1 MALSG
6 SFKNYPVSNF
16 GLYCEWSATQSK
28 SGNYSDV
35 TLNVYLHY
43 YEIYVGARSDSTISI
58 NGESETYTAPAIS
71 HNAGTYYNRLLKSKT
86 VRVKHNADGT
96 KNNVSLSA
104 SWRFSGTYSGV
115 SVGTITASTTIN
127 LDAIPT
133 YSLSISAGTGSNITV
148 NRTSSGYGGTG
159 NLSNGARLYYNDK
172 LKITF
177 TPSTNY
183 AISTHTVNGSTF
195 SSGNTYTVS
204 GNVSVKAT
212 AQVLASSIG
221 ATDANIGSSSSVVVT
236 KYNSSY
242 YHSLQYK
249 FGSLSGY
256 ITSSGEVQ
264 SSEVKFSNTSI
275 AFKIP
280 TSFYAEIPNS
290 PAGKCTITCRT
301 YSSSG
306 STTVLGNATTC
317 TITITATGAPDISG
331 TVIDTNTATVALTGD
346 SSKLIR
352 YKSTATATI
361 TATAKNSASIVSKFI
376 NGDSVSGNTKV
387 YQNCSETSF
396 VFKTTDSR
404 GYSSSVTITPT
415 VIAYIQLTINP
426 ILSRPTPTGSDI
438 TMSFSG
444 DFYRGS
450 FGAMTNTL
458 TIRYRYKESDG
469 SYGAWK
475 NIESTKIVF
484 GTRSYTS
491 SQTFSLDDE
500 FNYQKEYHF
509 QIQAIDGNSEH
520 QLSTVTKTVIVPRG
534 VPVFD
539 WGKNDFNF
547 HVPVEIDGNTDIDGN
562 LDTTGNANVD
572 GDLTIGGAMHIT
584 NGNESVVMDYIV
596 EQGLSGT
603 WFYRKWNSGIAECWG
618 EQSFTISLEAVSTN
632 IYYTSGSASFPFT
645 FVGKPVVIGSCP
657 WSYANWVNAF
667 PDSSDRSKCG
677 WLYYQTNTNGN
688 NGTRSVYI
696 HAIGKWK

>member
-1 MALSG
+1 MALNG

-16 GLYCEWSATQSK
+16 GLYCEWSATQNK

-43 YEIYVGARSDSTISI
+43 SEIYVGARSDSTISI

-71 HNAGTYYNRLLKSKT
+71 HNAGTSYNRLLKSKT
-86 VRVKHNADGT
+86 VRVKHDADGT

-115 SVGTITASTTIN
+115 SVGTITASATIN

-148 NRTSSGYGGTG
+148 NRTSSGYGKTG

-183 AISTHTVNGSTF
+183 TISTHTVNGSTF
-195 SSGNTYTVS
+195 SSGNTYTVTS
-204 GNVSVKAT
+204 NVSVAAT
-212 AQVLASSIG
+212 AQVLASSVG

-256 ITSSGEVQ
+256 ITSSGGTQ
-264 SSEVKFSNTSI
+264 STEVKFSNTSV
-275 AFKIP
+275 AFRIP
-280 TSFYAEIPNS
+280 TSFYAEIPSS
-290 PAGKCTITCRT
+290 PTGKCTITCRT

-306 STTVLGNATTC
+306 STAVLGNATTC
-317 TITITATGAPDISG
+317 TITITATGSPDISG
-331 TVIDTNTATVALTGD
+331 IVADTNTTTVALTGD

-376 NGDSVSGNTKV
+376 NGASVPGNTKV

-404 GYSSSVTITPT
+404 GYSNSVTIIPT
-415 VIAYIQLTINP
+415 VIAYTQLTLNP
-426 ILSRPTPTGSDI
+426 ILSRPSPTSNNI
-438 TMSFSG
+438 TISFSG

-450 FGAMTNTL
+450 FGTATNTL
-458 TIRYRYKESDG
+458 TIRYRYKEYGG
-469 SYGAWK
+469 SYGVWK
-475 NIESTKIVF
+475 TIASTKIVI

-491 SQTFSLDDE
+491 SQPFALDDE
-500 FNYQKEYHF
+500 FNYQKEYQF
-509 QIQAIDGNSEH
+509 QVQAIDGTSEYP
-520 QLSTVTKTVIVPRG
+520 LSTVTKIITVPRG
-534 VPVFD
+534 IPVFD
-539 WGKNDFNF
+539 WGENDFRVNGQLIAAAGMQLCGGLTF
-547 HVPVEIDGNTDIDGN
+547 GGSYTAEKLRTALGIGKLLWSGKLAAGASTIVPGSGNYRVFVLYCTGQGTAVLAARMNEGADLIRGAGSTVVANGN
-562 LDTTGNANVD
+562 LYTYGVTITASGESWTLTNAKNLIHLS
-572 GDLTIGGAMHIT
+572 GGSHTAANDLTLA
-584 NGNESVVMDYIV
+584 
-596 EQGLSGT
+596 
-603 WFYRKWNSGIAECWG
+603 K
-618 EQSFTISLEAVSTN
+618 
-632 IYYTSGSASFPFT
+632 
-645 FVGKPVVIGSCP
+645 
-657 WSYANWVNAF
+657 
-667 PDSSDRSKCG
+667 
-677 WLYYQTNTNGN
+677 
-688 NGTRSVYI
+688 VYGMI
-696 HAIGKWK
+696 

>member
-1 MALSG
+1 MSWTYTSSKYDGRYLQLTITESTDDASNSSTLTWTLTSAG
-6 SFKNYPVSNF
+6 GAVNY
-16 GLYCEWSATQSK
+16 Y
-28 SGNYSDV
+28 
-35 TLNVYLHY
+35 
-43 YEIYVGARSDSTISI
+43 TIDETTVSI
-58 NGESETYTAPAIS
+58 NGTTVYYKGRTSWDSREFPAKKGS
-71 HNAGTYYNRLLKSKT
+71 TSGTLT
-86 VRVKHNADGT
+86 IVHNADGT
-96 KNNVSLSA
+96 KSNVYVSFRTRIYSYGSQEFANDYITLSNIA
-104 SWRFSGTYSGV
+104 TYTLYV
-115 SVGTITASTTIN
+115 
-127 LDAIPT
+127 
-133 YSLSISAGTGSNITV
+133 SAGTGSNITV
-148 NRTSSGYGGTG
+148 NRTSSGYGGIG

-195 SSGNTYTVS
+195 YSGNTYTVTS
-204 GNVSVKAT
+204 NVSVAAT
-212 AQVLASSIG
+212 AQVLASSVG

-242 YHSLQYK
+242 YHSLQYN

-256 ITSSGEVQ
+256 ITSSGGVQ

-290 PAGKCTITCRT
+290 PTEKCTITCRT

-317 TITITATGAPDISG
+317 TITVTATGAPDISG

-396 VFKTTDSR
+396 AFKTTDSR

-426 ILSRPTPTGSDI
+426 ILSRPKPTGSDI

-520 QLSTVTKTVIVPRG
+520 QLSTITKTVIVPRG
-534 VPVFD
+534 VPAFD

-547 HVPVEIDGNTDIDGN
+547 HVPVEIDGN
-562 LDTTGNANVD
+562 LDAN
-572 GDLTIGGAMHIT
+572 GDLTIGGAVHIAK
-584 NGNESVVMDYIV
+584 GNESVVMDYII

-618 EQSFTISLEAVSTN
+618 EQSFTISLEPVGTD
-632 IYYTSGSASFPFT
+632 IYYTSGSASFPFA

-657 WSYANWVNAF
+657 WYYANWVNAF
-667 PDSSDRSKCG
+667 PDSKDLSKCS

-688 NGTRSVYI
+688 NGTRSIYI